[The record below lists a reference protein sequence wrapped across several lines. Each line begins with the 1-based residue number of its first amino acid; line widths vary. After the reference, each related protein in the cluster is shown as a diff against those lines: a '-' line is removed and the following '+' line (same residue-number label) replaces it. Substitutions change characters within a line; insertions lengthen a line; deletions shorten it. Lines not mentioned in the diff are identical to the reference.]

1 MDIKFNIND
10 ALLLVDLQYDFLTGG
25 ALGAPDGDGVIPVV
39 KTLIEAAKKG
49 HATII
54 ASRDWHP
61 ANHISFREQG
71 GPWPPHCVQNT
82 HGAAFH
88 KDILFPQNTIIINK
102 AFEPDLEAY
111 SAFGGETA
119 DGHSLSEVL
128 KQHHIKRLIIG
139 GLALDYC
146 VKASCLDA
154 LKEGIETLVVL
165 DATRAINKEDNAENL
180 RLLTSFGVQI
190 IESCD
195 IA

>member
-1 MDIKFNIND
+1 MND
-10 ALLLVDLQYDFLTGG
+10 ALLLVDLQYDFLTDG

-39 KTLIEAAKKG
+39 KTLIDAAKNG
-49 HATII
+49 HAIII

-61 ANHISFREQG
+61 DNHMSFHEQG

-88 KDILFPQNTIIINK
+88 KDVLFPENTIIINK
-102 AFEPDLEAY
+102 AFKADLEAY

-119 DGHSLSEVL
+119 DGRSLAEVL
-128 KQHHIKRLIIG
+128 KQQHIKRLIIG

-154 LKEGIETLVVL
+154 LKEGIETIVVL
-165 DATRAINKEDNAENL
+165 DATRAINKEDGEEAIK
-180 RLLTSFGVQI
+180 LLTRFGVQFV
-190 IESCD
+190 
-195 IA
+195 